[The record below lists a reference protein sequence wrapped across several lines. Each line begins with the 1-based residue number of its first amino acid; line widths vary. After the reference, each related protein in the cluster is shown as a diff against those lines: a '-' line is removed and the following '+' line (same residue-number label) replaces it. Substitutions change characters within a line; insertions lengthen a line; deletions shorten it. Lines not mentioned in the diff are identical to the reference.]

1 MSILAE
7 LLNIGYSEF
16 KDDEVKKQN
25 RDLAKQYDKQIF
37 MLTKSI
43 EGIEEFS
50 EGLVEME
57 REGSELRS
65 QDMFSSF
72 LRESEDISEDYE
84 RNIMGAD
91 MAYSG
96 TVEEETRRERE
107 TLAKGLELG
116 QTGESLRRERNL
128 LDILTSKEDSLSSVR
143 NQIYSLETSKLG
155 LRQ

>member
-1 MSILAE
+1 
-7 LLNIGYSEF
+7 
-16 KDDEVKKQN
+16 
-25 RDLAKQYDKQIF
+25 
-37 MLTKSI
+37 
-43 EGIEEFS
+43 
-50 EGLVEME
+50 ME